1 MAASSYQEKATLA
14 RRAVRYKRTRTTGR
28 QLQFSG
34 VGAKQKYCYCTS
46 SEPGLRGELPAKGAE
61 RVLKNAGQPKRFG
74 AQRQKSMRNWSIFT
88 ARFGGREIRIHLTFI
103 VLLLFLLLVEVNRNG
118 PRVITRVVIITGLIL
133 LSALL
138 HEFGHVW
145 VSARQGFP
153 IKGFVLLPIGGLT
166 MGDPSIQEES
176 ARNLRKEISIAL
188 AGPLVN
194 AVLAGITAAALFAMG
209 LAHTIRLTSLVLTP
223 ANLVTSFFWINACL
237 FVVNLLPA
245 FPLDGGRILRAV
257 LARGMDFRLAT
268 RRAVT
273 LGQVFA
279 GIFML
284 AGAALNIQGL
294 MLIGFFIFV
303 AAQMEERTVMFQ
315 TVVEAVQM
323 EDIMLTEFSV
333 LSPAD
338 TLEDAL
344 NKAVHCL
351 QDDFP
356 VVSGGDLVGVITR
369 QTIVDRLRAEG
380 NGYVQAAMSRAFEI
394 ASRTESLGSAFRK
407 LTSRGLSLIPVVD
420 QERLVGIVTLQHLMH
435 SMGLLNES
443 RRLRRQMEEQS

>member
-1 MAASSYQEKATLA
+1 
-14 RRAVRYKRTRTTGR
+14 
-28 QLQFSG
+28 
-34 VGAKQKYCYCTS
+34 
-46 SEPGLRGELPAKGAE
+46 
-61 RVLKNAGQPKRFG
+61 
-74 AQRQKSMRNWSIFT
+74 MRNWSIFT
-88 ARFGGREIRIHLTFI
+88 ARFGGTEVRIHLTFV
-103 VLLLFLLLVEVNRNG
+103 VLLLFLLLVEVNRSG
-118 PRVITRVVIITGLIL
+118 PRVVTRVFVITGLIL

-138 HEFGHVW
+138 HEFGHTL

-153 IKGFVLLPIGGLT
+153 IKGFVLLPIGGLS
-166 MGDPSIQEES
+166 MGDPTVQGES

-194 AVLAGITAAALFAMG
+194 AVLAGATGAALLVMG
-209 LAHTIRLTSLVLTP
+209 QANTLRLAPLVTP

-237 FVVNLLPA
+237 CVVNLLPA

-257 LARGMDFRLAT
+257 LSRRMEFRQAT
-268 RRAVT
+268 RRSVSV
-273 LGQVFA
+273 GHIFA
-279 GIFML
+279 GLLML
-284 AGAALNIQGL
+284 AGAALNIQWL
-294 MLIGFFIFV
+294 MLVGFFIFI

-315 TVVEAVQM
+315 AVVDGVQM
-323 EDIMLTEFSV
+323 EDIMLTEFSI

-344 NKAVHCL
+344 SKAIHCL

-356 VVSGGDLVGVITR
+356 VVRGGDLVGVITR
-369 QTIVDRLRAEG
+369 QTIVDRLRSEG
-380 NGYVQAAMSRAFEI
+380 NGYVQSAMSKAFEI

-435 SMGLLNES
+435 SMGLLAES
-443 RRLRRQMEEQS
+443 RRLRRQMEEQQ

>member
-1 MAASSYQEKATLA
+1 
-14 RRAVRYKRTRTTGR
+14 
-28 QLQFSG
+28 
-34 VGAKQKYCYCTS
+34 
-46 SEPGLRGELPAKGAE
+46 
-61 RVLKNAGQPKRFG
+61 
-74 AQRQKSMRNWSIFT
+74 MRNWSVFT
-88 ARFGGREIRIHLTFI
+88 VRFGGREIRIHLTFV

-118 PRVITRVVIITGLIL
+118 PRVITRVFAVTGLVL

-166 MGDPSIQEES
+166 MGDPNAQEES

-194 AVLAGITAAALFAMG
+194 AVLAAITAAVMLAMG
-209 LAHTIRLTSLVLTP
+209 TAQTLRLLPLITP
-223 ANLVTSFFWINACL
+223 LNLITSFFWINACL
-237 FVVNLLPA
+237 FFVNLLPA

-257 LARGMDFRLAT
+257 LAQRMDFRLAT
-268 RRAVT
+268 RRAVS
-273 LGQVFA
+273 LGQICA
-279 GIFML
+279 GLFML

-294 MLIGFFIFV
+294 MLIGFFIFI

-323 EDIMLTEFSV
+323 EDIMLTEFSI

-369 QTIVDRLRAEG
+369 QTIVERLRAEG
-380 NGYVQAAMSRAFEI
+380 NGYVQGAMSKAFEI

-443 RRLRRQMEEQS
+443 RRLRRRMEEQS

>member
-1 MAASSYQEKATLA
+1 
-14 RRAVRYKRTRTTGR
+14 
-28 QLQFSG
+28 
-34 VGAKQKYCYCTS
+34 
-46 SEPGLRGELPAKGAE
+46 
-61 RVLKNAGQPKRFG
+61 
-74 AQRQKSMRNWSIFT
+74 MRNWSIFT
-88 ARFGGREIRIHLTFI
+88 ARFGGREIRIHLTFV
-103 VLLLFLLLVEVNRNG
+103 VLLLFLLLVEVNRSG
-118 PRVITRVVIITGLIL
+118 PRVITRVFIITGLIL
-133 LSALL
+133 LSAML

-145 VSARQGFP
+145 ASARQCFP

-166 MGDPSIQEES
+166 MGDPSAQEES

-194 AVLAGITAAALFAMG
+194 AVLAGVTAAALFAMG
-209 LAHTIRLTSLVLTP
+209 KAPTLRLTPPLVTP

-257 LARGMDFRLAT
+257 LARRMDFRLAT
-268 RRAVT
+268 RRSVS
-273 LGQVFA
+273 LGQIFA
-279 GIFML
+279 GLFML

-294 MLIGFFIFV
+294 MLIGFFIFI

-323 EDIMLTEFSV
+323 EDIMLTEFSI

-380 NGYVQAAMSRAFEI
+380 NGYVQGAMSKAFEI

-443 RRLRRQMEEQS
+443 RRLRRRMEEQS